1 MVRGASGVTV
11 CSPDLKEERRLRA
24 QGHECV
30 AGLDEVGRGAWAGPL
45 TVGVAV
51 VRPRVQL
58 RSMPAWLRDSKMLS
72 EARREEI
79 FDAVGRWCLSW
90 AVGHAT
96 AAECDEW
103 GMTEALRVAARRALD
118 GLERVPDALL
128 VDGPVDL
135 LRHPDE
141 PFAGTVRPVVDGDA
155 KCASVAAASVLAKV
169 VRDRL
174 MREEAVHFPAYGFER
189 NKGYPSPLHQ
199 AALRGYGPSALHR
212 RSWAFVRELPYRGQ
226 PPRPRLGGQP
236 TLFEQAGSDDGGD
249 LGEVTRHGVPL
260 APVDELGFLGGADLL
275 RLPAAGAEAAAG
287 GG

>member
-1 MVRGASGVTV
+1 MTV

-24 QGHECV
+24 QGYESV

-79 FDAVGRWCLSW
+79 FEAVGTWCQAWS
-90 AVGHAT
+90 VGHASQ
-96 AAECDEW
+96 AECDQW
-103 GMTEALRVAARRALD
+103 GMTEALRVAARRALA
-118 GLERVPDALL
+118 GLGEPPQAVL

-135 LRHPDE
+135 LRHPDD
-141 PFAGTVRPVVDGDA
+141 PFEGAVRPIVDGDA

-174 MREEAVHFPAYGFER
+174 MRQEAEHFPAYAFER

-199 AALRGYGPSALHR
+199 AALRGYGPTAIHR
-212 RSWAFVRELPYRGQ
+212 RSWAFVGELPWCGQ
-226 PPRPRLGGQP
+226 GRYVR
-236 TLFEQAGSDDGGD
+236 SDDRGD
-249 LGEVTRHGVPL
+249 LGEMTGDGVPL
-260 APVDELGFLGGADLL
+260 TPVDQGRLFGGADLL
-275 RLPAAGAEAAAG
+275 RLPAAGAEAAARG
-287 GG
+287 R